1 MPGSAASRGDR
12 PVNMPYCCRTGVGV
26 YIPTMTPKEATF
38 RHKIIAEQLMAQ
50 IRKGVYPVGGL
61 LPPELELC
69 AHFDASRHTV
79 RQALRTLTERG
90 LIVRRA
96 SKGSVVV
103 AKNEPAIFVRPAE
116 AMAATMS
123 GRSDV
128 VRTVVDHQSL
138 VATRKLATLLG
149 CPPGTPWFRIDAVS
163 RSQGETAPL
172 SSAELY
178 VLPAYAG
185 ILDRVTHT
193 RTRVSDAILERY
205 DEIIERVQIEVFAG
219 PMPISFARRL
229 KKRPG
234 SPCLT
239 VIRRYTGRA
248 DAMFEVSVTVYPAEQ
263 HVYLMELR
271 REKSA
276 TWPAG

>member
-1 MPGSAASRGDR
+1 MLLPAMLL
-12 PVNMPYCCRTGVGV
+12 PVRDAV
-26 YIPTMTPKEATF
+26 YIGPMAQGATTF
-38 RHKIIAEQLMAQ
+38 RHKIIAGQLMAD

-61 LPPELELC
+61 LPPELDLC
-69 AHFDASRHTV
+69 ARFEASRHTV
-79 RQALRTLTERG
+79 RQALRTLTDRG

-96 SKGSVVV
+96 STGSVVV
-103 AKNEPAIFVRPAE
+103 AKIEPAIFVQPAD

-128 VRTVVDHQSL
+128 VRTVVGHQSL
-138 VATRKLATLLG
+138 IATRKLAGLLG
-149 CPPGTPWFRIDAVS
+149 CAPGTPWFRIDAVS

-178 VLPAYAG
+178 VMPAYGG
-185 ILDRVTHT
+185 ILDRVTQS
-193 RTRVSDAILERY
+193 RTRISDAILELY
-205 DEIIERVQIEVFAG
+205 DEVIERVQVEVFAG
-219 PMPISFARRL
+219 PMPASFARRL
-229 KKRPG
+229 KKRAG

-248 DAMFEVSVTVYPAEQ
+248 EAMFEVSVTVYPAEQ

-271 REKSA
+271 RQKNT
-276 TWPAG
+276 TWASG

>member
-1 MPGSAASRGDR
+1 MVD
-12 PVNMPYCCRTGVGV
+12 
-26 YIPTMTPKEATF
+26 
-38 RHKIIAEQLMAQ
+38 

-69 AHFDASRHTV
+69 GRFGASRHTV
-79 RQALRTLTERG
+79 RQALRTLTDRG
-90 LIVRRA
+90 LIIRRA
-96 SKGSVVV
+96 PIGSIVV
-103 AKNEPAIFVRPAE
+103 AATAPAIFVQPAE
-116 AMAATMS
+116 AMAASMK

-128 VRTVVDHQSL
+128 VRTVVGYQSV
-138 VATRKLATLLG
+138 VARTRLAGLLN

-163 RSQGETAPL
+163 RAQGDTAPV

-185 ILDRVTHT
+185 ILDRVTHS
-193 RTRVSDAILERY
+193 RVRVSDLVMEMY
-205 DEIIERVQIEVFAG
+205 DEVIERVQVEAFAG
-219 PMPISFARRL
+219 PMPASFARRFQ
-229 KKRPG
+229 KRAG

-248 DAMFEVSVTVYPAEQ
+248 DTIFEVSVTVYPQEQ

-271 REKSA
+271 RQKQA
-276 TWPAG
+276 IWAMG